1 MSSTNKTTYYALSQ
15 YIGTDKPTYLGDYNS
30 DMSKIDA
37 GIHQVQETATTA
49 NQTAG
54 SAEAKVTQVITVAN
68 QNSKDISDL
77 QTSVASINS
86 SNVTRDS
93 NISKAQAAA
102 ITANDNATDA
112 QKSITRL
119 SNNVSLWEEITNGS
133 GNVLA
138 RVNRTL
144 RIIDINAVF
153 GGTGDSSRRVLFNIP
168 NISPTKD
175 IEFIGNVVDNANAV
189 STLAIEGFKLKTNG
203 DVVFNDGNN
212 ATPYN
217 YYGCRLNNTIAY

>member
-1 MSSTNKTTYYALSQ
+1 MSSTNKTTYYHLSQ

-54 SAEAKVTQVITVAN
+54 SAEAKVTQVTTVAN
-68 QNSKDISDL
+68 QNSEDISDL
-77 QTSVASINS
+77 QSSVSSINS

-93 NISKAQAAA
+93 NISKAQASAT
-102 ITANDNATDA
+102 TANDRATDA
-112 QKSITRL
+112 QKSVTRL
-119 SNNVSLWEEITNGS
+119 SNNVSLWEEITGS
-133 GNVLA
+133 SGGVIA
-138 RVNRTL
+138 HVNRTL
-144 RIIDINAVF
+144 HIIVFNAII
-153 GGTGDSSRRVLFNIP
+153 GGTGDSSRRILFNIP
-168 NISPTKD
+168 NISPAKD
-175 IEFIGNVVDNANAV
+175 VEFIGNVVDNSNSV

-203 DVVFNDGNN
+203 DVVFNDANS
-212 ATPYN
+212 ATPYS